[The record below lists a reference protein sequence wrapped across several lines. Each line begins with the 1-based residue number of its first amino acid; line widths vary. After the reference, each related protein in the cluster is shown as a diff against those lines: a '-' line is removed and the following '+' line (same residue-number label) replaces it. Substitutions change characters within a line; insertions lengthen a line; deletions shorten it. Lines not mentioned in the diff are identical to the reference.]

1 MIRERLLSDY
11 VPWSDYYGPDIVGL
25 TGGSVMMMLE
35 IDGLPFETVNDAVIN
50 YRHDRLEHVLR
61 DAATDGLTYHWLQCR
76 GTADDGI
83 YPGGGF
89 RSEFAESLD
98 RHYRD
103 KLFATRSM
111 WLNRTYLAIELA
123 APTIGGRTIGR
134 LISLLRRGMAGE
146 QPPDRLIERLRRIT
160 ATVCEGLK
168 EYRPRTLR
176 VVMRNRRWFSEIAEA
191 VAFAMTGYYR
201 QVPLTTSGA
210 AAIFSETFI
219 VGHEEFEIRMPHR
232 SVFGACLNIRDYPWV
247 TEPGMFDRFLTAS
260 YRHTVYHGFRC
271 LPATDGL
278 ALATRKQ
285 NRYRQA
291 GDKALDQVAEL
302 TQAANLIAGNRLM
315 MGEHACALTLFVDN
329 RSDLPEVIQRGWGD
343 FSSGG
348 LKVERD
354 DIALEAVLF
363 SMIPG
368 NFHLRGRQAA
378 ISSRNFCAFACNHT
392 FPSGD
397 RTGFWGGPICM
408 FRTSGGTP
416 FLFHFQYE
424 GVGNAIITGGTGSG
438 KSTLISFLVCQAE
451 RADAQIVLWD
461 KDRGLEALVRALGGI
476 YLSLTNTPG
485 LGTGLAPLRRLTD
498 SPEDL
503 GFLSGLI
510 RACISTP
517 NPYEFTPEEDRRL
530 GIALKAIMSIPAE
543 DRDLEGIRAFLG
555 TARNGAGARLEK
567 WCAGGEFGWVIDCER
582 DIVAMDGA
590 VLGFDQSD
598 LLEDPIAAGAA
609 MATLFHYTGK
619 LVDGRRLLFLLDEV
633 WNALRIPQF
642 FGEIR
647 NGLKTW
653 RKYNSPIIIATQ
665 EIADGLNSPIGDT
678 IRSQTPTQFYFATPG
693 AAWKHFGPDGVN
705 LTETEFDIIQKLPK
719 GTGHFL
725 LRQGERSVV
734 ASAPLGGIPEL
745 ATLSPTLVTDRK
757 KLMEAEAA

>member
-232 SVFGACLNIRDYPWV
+232 SVFGACHNMHEFPYR

-260 YRHTVYHGFRC
+260 YRHTVFHAFRC
-271 LPATDGL
+271 LPSTDGL

-285 NRYRQA
+285 NRMRQA
-291 GDKALDQVAEL
+291 GDRALDQAAEL

-315 MGEHACALTLFVDN
+315 MGEHAFALTLFVDD
-329 RSDLPEVIQRGWGD
+329 RASLPLVVQQAWGD
-343 FSSGG
+343 LSAGG
-348 LKVERD
+348 IKVEREN
-354 DIALEAVLF
+354 IALEAVLF

-368 NFHLRGRQAA
+368 NFRLRGRQAA
-378 ISSRNFCAFACNHT
+378 VSSRNFAAFAGFHT
-392 FPSGD
+392 FPAGD
-397 RTGFWGGPICM
+397 RKGFWGDPVCI
-408 FRTSGGTP
+408 FAGGRGKT
-416 FLFHFQYE
+416 
-424 GVGNAIITGGTGSG
+424 G
-438 KSTLISFLVCQAE
+438 KSTFMRWAIE
-451 RADAQIVLWD
+451 RCIERGGEPVIADA
-461 KDRGLEALVRALGGI
+461 DR
-476 YLSLTNTPG
+476 TN
-485 LGTGLAPLRRLTD
+485 
-498 SPEDL
+498 
-503 GFLSGLI
+503 
-510 RACISTP
+510 
-517 NPYEFTPEEDRRL
+517 
-530 GIALKAIMSIPAE
+530 
-543 DRDLEGIRAFLG
+543 
-555 TARNGAGARLEK
+555 
-567 WCAGGEFGWVIDCER
+567 
-582 DIVAMDGA
+582 
-590 VLGFDQSD
+590 
-598 LLEDPIAAGAA
+598 
-609 MATLFHYTGK
+609 
-619 LVDGRRLLFLLDEV
+619 
-633 WNALRIPQF
+633 
-642 FGEIR
+642 
-647 NGLKTW
+647 
-653 RKYNSPIIIATQ
+653 
-665 EIADGLNSPIGDT
+665 
-678 IRSQTPTQFYFATPG
+678 PT
-693 AAWKHFGPDGVN
+693 
-705 LTETEFDIIQKLPK
+705 
-719 GTGHFL
+719 
-725 LRQGERSVV
+725 
-734 ASAPLGGIPEL
+734 
-745 ATLSPTLVTDRK
+745 SPTGAK
-757 KLMEAEAA
+757 KGPSTLILL